1 MGKVFG
7 SKPKAVKAPE
17 AAAPAAL
24 PQETTDVADTES
36 KKVRKQ
42 MGYEKQILAGSLAP
56 KLTGKK
62 TRLGA

>member
-1 MGKVFG
+1 MGNIF

-17 AAAPAAL
+17 APAPAAL
-24 PQETTDVADTES
+24 PQETGQAGDTEA

-56 KLTGKK
+56 QMTGKK